1 MTTKRQFDD
10 QMPKWQPWTV
20 ERLVALIG
28 GIGGL
33 VALFVTFFK
42 LDHLSADIQSYIF
55 FVEMSLLCAGLLL
68 YIYFTSRRKLHR
80 YAQSTY
86 FVHYVNHIIRDQVAA
101 MEAGK
106 SGDIPEILQDIVNAV
121 ANCFSILTA
130 KRCRCCIQEIRPNS
144 DVVTVV
150 RDSITATQSANTDTG
165 AHNIEANTDYSNI
178 WYGKNGCPRFF
189 ISTNLV
195 KLWSAGKYQNSS
207 FNVYGQPETSNFL
220 GFTYVKKW
228 PLPYKATIVW
238 PIRYMPEA
246 AKWPILDMKDL
257 RDLPTEKRPFVWGFL
272 CIDCHSR
279 RTFDV
284 VHSPELGA
292 AFADAI
298 FTLLHAARMTAEKRS
313 PISEVGHGK
322 LQDRP

>member
-1 MTTKRQFDD
+1 MAGKRQLDD

-20 ERLVALIG
+20 ERIVALLG

-33 VALFVTFFK
+33 VALIITFFR
-42 LDHLSADIQSYIF
+42 LDHLRDEIQTYIF
-55 FVEMSLLCAGLLL
+55 FVEISLLCGGLLL

-86 FVHYVNHIIRDQVAA
+86 FVHYINHIIRDQVAA

-106 SGDIPEILQDIVNAV
+106 SGDITEILQDIVNAA
-121 ANCFSILTA
+121 ANCFSILTG

-150 RDSITATQSANTDTG
+150 RDSITSTQSANTDSG
-165 AHNIEANTDYSNI
+165 SHNIEANTDYSNI

-189 ISTNLV
+189 ISTNLI

-207 FNVYGQPETSNFL
+207 FNVYGQTLNLF
-220 GFTYVKKW
+220 GFTFVKRW
-228 PLPYKATIVW
+228 TLPYKATIVW
-238 PIRYMPEA
+238 PVRYMPEA
-246 AKWPILDMKDL
+246 AKWPGLDMKDIQG
-257 RDLPTEKRPFVWGFL
+257 LPTEKRPFVWGFL
-272 CIDCHSR
+272 CVDCQSR

-298 FTLLHAARMTAEKRS
+298 FTLLHTARMIAENRS
-313 PISEVGHGK
+313 PISEVVHGK
-322 LQDRP
+322 A